1 MGEHV
6 FGAGKG
12 YNDVIFV
19 TLGTGVG
26 TGFIIDGKLFEAQR
40 VRRYRGRTYGHQY
53 VQKTLPF
60 ATAVKEVAGR
70 LTRRLLRLWRQTKE
84 SMDKH
89 PESLMHKFAK
99 EEGKVSGKTALWRLS
114 KAIKQVGKL

>member
-1 MGEHV
+1 M
-6 FGAGKG
+6 
-12 YNDVIFV
+12 IFV

-26 TGFIIDGKLFEAQR
+26 TGFIIDGKLFEGRECAGTEGGHM
-40 VRRYRGRTYGHQY
+40 VINMSKRRSPLQLRS
-53 VQKTLPF
+53 K
-60 ATAVKEVAGR
+60 
-70 LTRRLLRLWRQTKE
+70 RLLGDLRVGYCAYARQTKE